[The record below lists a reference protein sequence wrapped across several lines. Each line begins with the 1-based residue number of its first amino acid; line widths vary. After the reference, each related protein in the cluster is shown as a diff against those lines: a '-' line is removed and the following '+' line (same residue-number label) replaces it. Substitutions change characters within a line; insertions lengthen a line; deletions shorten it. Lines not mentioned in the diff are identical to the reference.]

1 MSRRVEWS
9 TLAEDDL
16 LDVPDIDIA
25 TDIAAAVR
33 VFALTGYGAVVRF
46 PNLSGPEDV
55 RLYVPPHPYYLAIR
69 YSDEVVYVERVVL
82 SP

>member
-1 MSRRVEWS
+1 MIRRVEWS

-16 LDVPDIDIA
+16 LNIPDVDAA

-33 VFALTGYGAVVRF
+33 VFALAGYGAVIRF
-46 PNLSGPEDV
+46 PNAGGPDDV
-55 RLYVPPHPYYLAIR
+55 RLYVPPHPYYVAIR